1 MQKDIAAIR
10 VDRRLGMFSHVEHV
24 RNIAAS
30 RMDRRFGL
38 FLHDENVKKYRRLT
52 NGLKFLDISS
62 WFDM

>member
-10 VDRRLGMFSHVEHV
+10 VDRRFGM
-24 RNIAAS
+24 
-30 RMDRRFGL
+30 

-52 NGLKFLDISS
+52 NGLKLLDISS